1 MICPDC
7 GNPIE
12 KDAKFCPKC
21 YARIEPPNL
30 LQRLTSFFQSL
41 SKPGPIVVGTKSTTR
56 ITLVD
61 KDGNR
66 HEYKSVDDVPPGM
79 RSQIEELEVDAM
91 KESSGLLSAEALAET
106 KDQLGTIIHKSLT
119 AYKFRD
125 TAGHEHVYHSLDEL
139 PPNIQAAL
147 RRLQGPSG
155 VVTWRGKKVAVRA
168 NLVPRFL
175 FSSASIDVYLDGKC
189 VFRTGGKIQSI
200 GSHSAVVRIGGS
212 EHQVEVTWQRS
223 RKFCFPYQLKID
235 GELVADS
242 QVPVENQHLMI
253 ITAFFMFAVMF
264 ALALVLYV
272 LFQFLQ
278 RYLHGG

>member
-1 MICPDC
+1 MNCPDC
-7 GNPIE
+7 GNPVE
-12 KDAKFCPKC
+12 KGAQFCPKC
-21 YARIEPPNL
+21 FARIAPPNL

-41 SKPGPIVVGTKSTTR
+41 SKPGPIVLGTKRTTR

-66 HEYKSVDDVPPGM
+66 REYKSVDDVPPGM
-79 RSQIEELEVDAM
+79 RSQIEEWEADAM
-91 KESSGLLSAEALAET
+91 NESSGLLSAEALAQT
-106 KDQLGTIIHKSLT
+106 KDQPGTIIHKSLAT
-119 AYKFRD
+119 CKFRD

-139 PPNIQAAL
+139 PPKVQEAL
-147 RRLQGPSG
+147 KRLQGPPG
-155 VVTWRGKKVAVRA
+155 AVTWRGKKVTVRA
-168 NLVPRFL
+168 NLVSRFL
-175 FSSASIDVYLDGKC
+175 FSSASINVYLDGEC

-212 EHQVEVTWQRS
+212 EHQMEVTWQRS

-253 ITAFFMFAVMF
+253 IPAFFMFAVMF
-264 ALALVLYV
+264 AIALVLYV

>member
-21 YARIEPPNL
+21 YARIEPSNL

-41 SKPGPIVVGTKSTTR
+41 SKPGPFVVGTKSTTR

-61 KDGNR
+61 NDGNR
-66 HEYKSVDDVPPGM
+66 REYKSVDDVPPGM

-139 PPNIQAAL
+139 PPNIQVAL

-175 FSSASIDVYLDGKC
+175 FSSASIDVYLDGEC

-253 ITAFFMFAVMF
+253 IPAFFMFAVMF